1 MSLVTNVPNVP
12 LSITDSPIVKLA
24 CVLLTAQKTIFA
36 TPTLVIATAKVK
48 PLVEITAKNAQPDI
62 LDTPI
67 VTVITKKG
75 WSKEF
80 QIAKKNRETKLCK
93 SPFKLT
99 NFSFF
104 SFSNFVRILDFLQ
117 SGTCWDTQFL

>member
-36 TPTLVIATAKVK
+36 TPTLVIATARVK

-67 VTVITKKG
+67 VTNV
-75 WSKEF
+75 
-80 QIAKKNRETKLCK
+80 
-93 SPFKLT
+93 
-99 NFSFF
+99 
-104 SFSNFVRILDFLQ
+104 FVMPKDQLMILAMMLLASALADPTLPV
-117 SGTCWDTQFL
+117 

>member
-36 TPTLVIATAKVK
+36 IPTLVIATAKVK

-80 QIAKKNRETKLCK
+80 QIAKKK
-93 SPFKLT
+93 S
-99 NFSFF
+99 
-104 SFSNFVRILDFLQ
+104 
-117 SGTCWDTQFL
+117 